1 MWVKL
6 QQVLYNLDHIVSIM
20 PVSYKEEG
28 ELMFS
33 WQITLVFADGSSEN
47 IEYKSEED
55 ALSDYEKI
63 CKKLFKTKFY
73 NSK

>member
-6 QQVLYNLDHIVSIM
+6 KQVLYNLDHIVSIM

-33 WQITLVFADGSSEN
+33 WQITFVFADGSNQN
-47 IEYKSEED
+47 IEYESEED
-55 ALSDYEKI
+55 ALTDYNKI
-63 CKKLFKTKFY
+63 ERKLNTI
-73 NSK
+73 NT

>member
-6 QQVLYNLDHIVSIM
+6 KQVLYNLDHIESIM

-47 IEYKSEED
+47 IEYESEED
-55 ALSDYEKI
+55 ALTDYNKI
-63 CKKLFKTKFY
+63 ERKLNTI
-73 NSK
+73 NT

>member
-6 QQVLYNLDHIVSIM
+6 KQVLYNLDHIVSIM

-47 IEYKSEED
+47 IEYESEEN
-55 ALSDYEKI
+55 ALTDYNKI
-63 CKKLFKTKFY
+63 ERKVNTI
-73 NSK
+73 NT

>member
-6 QQVLYNLDHIVSIM
+6 KQVLYNLDHIVSIM

-47 IEYKSEED
+47 IEYESEEN
-55 ALSDYEKI
+55 ALTDYNKI
-63 CKKLFKTKFY
+63 ERKLNTI
-73 NSK
+73 NT